1 MARPRLAPL
10 LVGSALLALGGA
22 LVAPAAFAGHS
33 AAHDSSVVLA
43 SQDKENEKD
52 KHKENDRDD
61 KAKADRDGDNI
72 ARDIITDIERVI
84 FGDYARR
91 YGRLGLTNA
100 DRACLP
106 PGLAKRDEL
115 PPGLQMQLQRF
126 GRLPPGLDKC
136 DLAPDLLGQLP
147 ARNPRH
153 KLIAVGNDVLLVD
166 LATRVILDVLHGA
179 LTQP

>member
-1 MARPRLAPL
+1 MARPRLAPI

-22 LVAPAAFAGHS
+22 LVALAVFAGPS
-33 AAHDSSVVLA
+33 VADDSSLVLA
-43 SQDKENEKD
+43 SQDKEKEKD

-61 KAKADRDGDNI
+61 KADRDGDNI

-84 FGDYARR
+84 LGDYARR
-91 YGRLGLTNA
+91 YGRLGLTNV

-153 KLIAVGNDVLLVD
+153 KLIAVGSDVLLVD

-179 LTQP
+179 LTRP

>member
-91 YGRLGLTNA
+91 YGRLGL
-100 DRACLP
+100 
-106 PGLAKRDEL
+106 AKRDEL